1 VNLNRLIKFNLLL
14 ISLTVFSVG
23 IVTAQNQLIMMKRGT
38 IVARFNEGDHIKCK
52 LKNNKIAEGLAIR
65 FNDYS
70 IITLNDTILFSTID
84 KINVKGRRKA
94 SALNKLGSVLMIA
107 GVGYF
112 VIDEVNTL
120 LIVKGQSGIDS
131 GVVITSLSLTAV
143 GAALRFI
150 RSPYQKLRGLSLR
163 TIDPSSR
170 YYRYE

>member
-1 VNLNRLIKFNLLL
+1 MTLTKLSFLLA

-38 IVARFNEGDHIKCK
+38 VLARFNEGDHIKCK
-52 LKNNKIAEGLAIR
+52 LKNRKITEGLAIR

-84 KINVKGRRKA
+84 KINVKGRRRA
-94 SALNKLGSVLMIA
+94 SALNKVGSVLMIA

-120 LIVKGQSGIDS
+120 FFVKGQSGINSD
-131 GVVITSLSLTAV
+131 VVITSLSLTAI

-170 YYRYE
+170 YYSYD

>member
-1 VNLNRLIKFNLLL
+1 VIGNKFCLLVL
-14 ISLTVFSVG
+14 ISFAFFSLKNA
-23 IVTAQNQLIMMKRGT
+23 TAQNQLIMMKRGT
-38 IVARFNEGDHIKCK
+38 VIARFNEGDHIKCH
-52 LKNNKIAEGLAIR
+52 LKNNKIAEGLAFR

-94 SALNKLGSVLMIA
+94 SPLNKLGTVMMIA
-107 GVGYF
+107 GIGYF

-120 LIVKGQSGIDS
+120 LFVKGQSGIDS
-131 GVVITSLSLTAV
+131 NVAITSLSLTAV
-143 GAALRFI
+143 GAALRYI

-170 YYRYE
+170 YYRYD